1 MNRAPRE
8 ASLDVVYDGLC
19 RFCERSL
26 AAVQRIARRPL
37 LRLHDANDHERI
49 RTKFPMLAGA
59 DTGNA
64 MFVVTPRG
72 EVFRG
77 FFAYRRIMWESPR
90 LYPLLPLFYAP
101 GAGLLGP
108 RIYAWVA
115 RHRRHFG
122 CSLDGVAQCSVD
134 VRDARL
140 ERGGGSSG
148 GASDRAGRATW
159 AKGIAGALGA
169 LLLSATIAP
178 VAQNWQREPKDNF
191 PFSYYPMFAAKR
203 SETYHVNYI
212 VGLDAHGKRHTIPHA
227 FAGDGGFNQ
236 TRRQM
241 DKLIRTDRAA
251 TLCQTIVGELAQEG
265 GPPFRDIATV
275 QVVTGT
281 FRFADYFGGNTAPLE
296 ERVQASCPFAPG
308 QWADRNKP

>member
-1 MNRAPRE
+1 MNRMLRE
-8 ASLDVVYDGLC
+8 TGLDVVYDGLC
-19 RFCERSL
+19 GFCERSL

-37 LRLHDANDHERI
+37 LRLHDANDRESI
-49 RTKFPMLAGA
+49 KAKFPMLCGA
-59 DTGNA
+59 DTSNA

-72 EVFRG
+72 
-77 FFAYRRIMWESPR
+77 
-90 LYPLLPLFYAP
+90 
-101 GAGLLGP
+101 
-108 RIYAWVA
+108 VA
-115 RHRRHFG
+115 RHRRQFG
-122 CSLDGVAQCSVD
+122 CSRDGAAQCGVD
-134 VRDARL
+134 PRDAGL
-140 ERGGGSSG
+140 ERRGGSRG
-148 GASDRAGRATW
+148 GTSDRDAEHMGWTKAV
-159 AKGIAGALGA
+159 AGALGA
-169 LLLSATIAP
+169 LLMAATLAP
-178 VAQNWQREPKDNF
+178 VSQNWQPEPKDNF

-308 QWADRNKP
+308 QWAERNKP